1 MKLYYTYC
9 VILITCLNYSHE
21 EIMTK
26 ENGKQVES
34 IIDGYLAVKPA
45 GKFNNQSYKMM
56 MTGAEL

>member
-45 GKFNNQSYKMM
+45 GKFNN
-56 MTGAEL
+56 